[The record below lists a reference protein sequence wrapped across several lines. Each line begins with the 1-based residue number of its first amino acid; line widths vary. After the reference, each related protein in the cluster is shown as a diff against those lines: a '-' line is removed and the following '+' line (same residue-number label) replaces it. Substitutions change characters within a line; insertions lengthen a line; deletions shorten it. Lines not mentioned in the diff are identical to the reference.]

1 MIARLEPKVMPMMIR
16 TVHSI
21 TEIEFGT
28 KEELRSDAAEVELAS
43 DPRMDACFTSK

>member
-16 TVHSI
+16 TVHSM

-28 KEELRSDAAEVELAS
+28 KEEWRSDAAEVKLAS
-43 DPRMDACFTSK
+43 DPRIECFTSK